1 MVEIAPGSLLPLATL
16 LSFALGA
23 VTCAAIVLGVRR
35 RRGVAGRLAAVA
47 AAAGL
52 GLAAGSAVLR
62 SSRGAGTGTY
72 TAFGWP
78 RAVYTRWVS
87 WETAERRQGLRP
99 AGLAE
104 NAIFYGALAALAG
117 SLWFAAQ
124 ARRRTRTSPLD
135 PNPEEPE

>member
-1 MVEIAPGSLLPLATL
+1 MVEIAPESLLPLATL
-16 LSFALGA
+16 LSFALA
-23 VTCAAIVLGVRR
+23 AATCATIVLTLGR
-35 RRGVAGRLAAVA
+35 RRGVAGRLAAAA

-52 GLAAGSAVLR
+52 VLAAGSAVLR

-87 WETAERRQGLRP
+87 WETAERRQGLRA

-104 NAIFYGALAALAG
+104 NAVFYGALAALAG
-117 SLWFAAQ
+117 SLRLA
-124 ARRRTRTSPLD
+124 ARRRPTY
-135 PNPEEPE
+135 